1 MQTVTKTSQPGVRP
15 PSASQRLRLGFVPL
29 TDCAPL
35 VVAQELGLFAR
46 HGVDVLLSRE
56 LGWAT
61 VRDKII
67 FGELHG
73 AHALGPMVLQLA
85 LGLSGNPCAC
95 FTPLILSAQGN
106 AITVSR
112 RLWEAGVRDVAS
124 LRAWR
129 DQLRS
134 PDPLTFGI
142 VFPYSCH
149 HLLLRD
155 WLATAEMKTER
166 EVKLVVVPPPQMV
179 TNLKAGHLDGFCAG
193 EPWGTLAV
201 ETGAGCCVARSAM
214 LDPLHP
220 EKVLLLRQEL
230 LDQRRDECLALTAAL
245 LEACAYCAAPENTS
259 TVADLLAQP
268 RYLGISRSAIAASL
282 RGDES
287 AAKADTQNGSSAVL
301 FYGAEVNEPTL
312 EKAGGLARRLRTAG
326 LLPQSLTAPRLASL
340 FRSDLYQ
347 QINQPNTHSLHHE
360 TEKPNEASLAI
371 S

>member
-15 PSASQRLRLGFVPL
+15 TSASRRLRLGFVPL

-46 HGVDVLLSRE
+46 QGVDVVLSRE

-67 FGELHG
+67 FGELHA

-85 LGLSGNPCAC
+85 LGLSSNPCAC

-112 RLWEAGVRDVAS
+112 RLWAAGVNDAVS
-124 LRAWR
+124 LGAWR
-129 DQLRS
+129 GQSRQ

-155 WLATAEMKTER
+155 WLAMAGLNVDR
-166 EVKLVVVPPPQMV
+166 DVKLVVVPPPQMV

-201 ETGAGCCVARSAM
+201 ETGAGSCVARSAT

-220 EKVLLLRQEL
+220 EKVLLVRQEL
-230 LDQRRDECLALTAAL
+230 LDQHRDECLALTGAL
-245 LEACAYCAAPENTS
+245 LEACAYCADAKNTE

-268 RYLGISRSAIAASL
+268 RYLGISRKAILDSLLASGAPDGK
-282 RGDES
+282 RGRHL
-287 AAKADTQNGSSAVL
+287 L
-301 FYGAEVNEPTL
+301 FHGPEINDPTTD
-312 EKAGGLARRLRTAG
+312 KAGVLARRLRQAG
-326 LLPQSLTAPRLASL
+326 LLPQPLLPAQLGAL
-340 FRSDLYQ
+340 FRSDLFQ
-347 QINQPNTHSLHHE
+347 TVIQENPHIARHE
-360 TEKPNEASLAI
+360 TKSENQIALATN
-371 S
+371 

>member
-1 MQTVTKTSQPGVRP
+1 MQSVTKTSQPGVRP
-15 PSASQRLRLGFVPL
+15 TSASRRLRLGFVPL

-67 FGELHG
+67 FGELHA
-73 AHALGPMVLQLA
+73 AHALGPMVIQLA

-112 RLWEAGVRDVAS
+112 RLWDAGVRDAAS

-129 DQLRS
+129 DQSRH
-134 PDPLTFGI
+134 PEPLTFGI

-155 WLATAEMKTER
+155 WLATADLNTER
-166 EVKLVVVPPPQMV
+166 DVKLVVVPPPQMV

-201 ETGAGCCVARSAM
+201 ETGAGYCIARSAM

-245 LEACAYCAAPENTS
+245 LEACAYCADSANTE
-259 TVADLLAQP
+259 TVAELLAQP
-268 RYLGISRSAIAASL
+268 RYLGISCRAILDSLVASGAPGGKGGRHL
-282 RGDES
+282 LFH
-287 AAKADTQNGSSAVL
+287 GS
-301 FYGAEVNEPTL
+301 EINDPTTD
-312 EKAGGLARRLRTAG
+312 KAGGLARRLRQAG
-326 LLPQSLTAPRLASL
+326 LLPQPLRPAQLSAL
-340 FRSDLYQ
+340 FRSDLFQ
-347 QINQPNTHSLHHE
+347 TVVQENPHIAKHE
-360 TEKPNEASLAI
+360 TKFENEIAFATN
-371 S
+371 

>member
-1 MQTVTKTSQPGVRP
+1 MQTVTKSSQPGMRP
-15 PSASQRLRLGFVPL
+15 VLGGRRLRLGFVPL

-35 VVAQELGLFAR
+35 VVAQELGLFER
-46 HGVDVLLSRE
+46 HGVEVVLSRE

-67 FGELHG
+67 FGELHA
-73 AHALGPMVLQLA
+73 AHALWPMVLQLA
-85 LGLSGNPCAC
+85 LGLSGSPCAC

-112 RLWEAGVRDVAS
+112 RLWDAGIHDAAS
-124 LRAWR
+124 LHAWR
-129 DQLRS
+129 GQSRQS
-134 PDPLTFGI
+134 EPLTFGI

-155 WLATAEMKTER
+155 WLGKAGLNVER
-166 EVKLVVVPPPQMV
+166 EVKLVIVPPPQMV

-201 ETGAGCCVARSAM
+201 ETGAGCSVARSAA

-220 EKVLLLRQEL
+220 EKVLLIRQEL
-230 LDQRRDECLALTAAL
+230 LDQRKDECLALTAAL
-245 LEACAYCAAPENTS
+245 LEACAYCAAPENS
-259 TVADLLAQP
+259 NTVADLLAQP

-282 RGDES
+282 RDDDS
-287 AAKADTQNGSSAVL
+287 AATAEPRNGAPDVL
-301 FYGAEVNEPTL
+301 FYGAEVNDPTL
-312 EKAGGLARRLRTAG
+312 EKAGGLARRLRAAG

-347 QINQPNTHSLHHE
+347 QISQPNTNSLHHE
-360 TEKPNEASLAI
+360 MEKPNEASLAI